1 MLMSRFLTSLA
12 FTLGIASQV
21 SCDCR
26 YQQHRSISLT
36 ILTRIVNQVQHP
48 SFSAM
53 IMPMLVNLTNII
65 SLRIRD
71 RVIKFRVIAD
81 IDSTGQYH

>member
-1 MLMSRFLTSLA
+1 MSRFLTSLA
-12 FTLGIASQV
+12 FTSGIASQV

-26 YQQHRSISLT
+26 YRQHRSISLT
-36 ILTRIVNQVQHP
+36 ILTRIVNQIQYP
-48 SFSAM
+48 SFSGI

-71 RVIKFRVIAD
+71 RLIKFRVIAD

>member
-1 MLMSRFLTSLA
+1 MSRFLTSLA
-12 FTLGIASQV
+12 FTSGITSQV

-26 YQQHRSISLT
+26 YGQHRSISLT
-36 ILTRIVNQVQHP
+36 ILTQIVNQVQYP
-48 SFSAM
+48 SFSGM

-71 RVIKFRVIAD
+71 RLIKFRVIAD

>member
-1 MLMSRFLTSLA
+1 MSRFLTSLA
-12 FTLGIASQV
+12 FTSGLASQV

-26 YQQHRSISLT
+26 YRQHRSISLT
-36 ILTRIVNQVQHP
+36 ILTRIVNQIQFP
-48 SFSAM
+48 SFLGM
-53 IMPMLVNLTNII
+53 IMPMDVNII

-71 RVIKFRVIAD
+71 RLIKFRVIAD

>member
-1 MLMSRFLTSLA
+1 MSRFLTSLA
-12 FTLGIASQV
+12 FTSGIVSQV

-26 YQQHRSISLT
+26 YRQHRSISLT
-36 ILTRIVNQVQHP
+36 ILTRIVNQVQYP
-48 SFSAM
+48 SFSGM

-71 RVIKFRVIAD
+71 RLIKFRVIAD
-81 IDSTGQYH
+81 IDSTGRYH

>member
-1 MLMSRFLTSLA
+1 MSRLLTSFA
-12 FTLGIASQV
+12 FTSGRANQV

-26 YQQHRSISLT
+26 YRQHRSTSST
-36 ILTRIVNQVQHP
+36 ILTRIVNQVQYL
-48 SFSAM
+48 SFAGM

-71 RVIKFRVIAD
+71 WLIKFHGTIIYEV
-81 IDSTGQYH
+81 Y

>member
-1 MLMSRFLTSLA
+1 MSRFLTLLA
-12 FTLGIASQV
+12 FTSGIASQV

-26 YQQHRSISLT
+26 YRQHRSISLT
-36 ILTRIVNQVQHP
+36 ILTRIVNQIQYP
-48 SFSAM
+48 SFSGM

-71 RVIKFRVIAD
+71 RLIKFRVIAA

>member
-1 MLMSRFLTSLA
+1 
-12 FTLGIASQV
+12 
-21 SCDCR
+21 
-26 YQQHRSISLT
+26 
-36 ILTRIVNQVQHP
+36 
-48 SFSAM
+48 M

-71 RVIKFRVIAD
+71 RLIKFRVIAD